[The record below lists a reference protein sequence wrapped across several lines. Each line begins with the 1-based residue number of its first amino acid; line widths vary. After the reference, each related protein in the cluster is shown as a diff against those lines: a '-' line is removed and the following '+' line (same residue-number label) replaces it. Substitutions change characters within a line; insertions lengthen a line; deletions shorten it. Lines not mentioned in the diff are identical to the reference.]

1 VPVLCL
7 WDFVVLGMFLAWT
20 EHWPLLDGMWYII
33 NGAGYQVDVQDSVSP
48 TDDIGKNV
56 AIFLFCHVYVMTNT
70 LLGFTSLL
78 RIIRLGMRK
87 LPDSMRNFILV
98 IWLLGP
104 LCLLLL
110 GFIFSVLLSGTN
122 DLGIYPSFLLTM
134 DFSLTRGHLT
144 LASVD
149 HSHQG
154 PIFLGFLLAIWT
166 FSVSGALMGIVRS
179 HPECT
184 GFMSF
189 LEGIDPDLHPLQR
202 LKESNSGRYC
212 KMKPYALS
220 AADAKEFVPARHPRS
235 RAASMHTALEWL
247 QEVQPDTLGTEAEKE
262 EKEHRG
268 PVPGEAVAVPVTM
281 ADAPGPDVPF
291 EVACHS
297 PAAAMLADSS
307 PVTMGKAF
315 MREDVQNILRSLK
328 AGVPD
333 NDFDQGYN
341 DFIPTDF
348 IPLEAAGDNMPRDV
362 SFQDGSGCFP
372 SLALRGLAED
382 WPRDASSVHIQ
393 LDSRSKKALDIDAL
407 GGSMAAYAQAQVEEA
422 ASKMQQL
429 EERAREAEKR
439 AQEFVARVQQTEA
452 ADAAR
457 KQQDAVS
464 RHQLNSAEARARDA
478 EAILQDAV
486 ARTRQL
492 EERAS
497 DAERRAQESEQKF
510 LKVYLEKTGLE
521 ESAGAQQGQSASHVV
536 QAAER
541 EISELK
547 EKLRAV
553 EVNLQEAQAALGYER
568 DRASAA
574 EARFELGHAKEQLMT
589 KELVRTKK
597 KLEEALQE
605 ENKLKKEVEEAEGD
619 GEWGDDSDEE
629 KKADQ
634 DAADAAPPRN
644 GAEALE
650 RLKARQSKDQTA
662 KEQAV
667 AAAGGPDWRDTFQ
680 KEQFQRYSPAEPDQ
694 IFCAGVRDCGKRP
707 SRPR

>member
-1 VPVLCL
+1 
-7 WDFVVLGMFLAWT
+7 
-20 EHWPLLDGMWYII
+20 
-33 NGAGYQVDVQDSVSP
+33 
-48 TDDIGKNV
+48 
-56 AIFLFCHVYVMTNT
+56 
-70 LLGFTSLL
+70 
-78 RIIRLGMRK
+78 
-87 LPDSMRNFILV
+87 
-98 IWLLGP
+98 
-104 LCLLLL
+104 
-110 GFIFSVLLSGTN
+110 
-122 DLGIYPSFLLTM
+122 
-134 DFSLTRGHLT
+134 
-144 LASVD
+144 
-149 HSHQG
+149 
-154 PIFLGFLLAIWT
+154 
-166 FSVSGALMGIVRS
+166 
-179 HPECT
+179 
-184 GFMSF
+184 
-189 LEGIDPDLHPLQR
+189 
-202 LKESNSGRYC
+202 
-212 KMKPYALS
+212 MKPYALS

-291 EVACHS
+291 QVACHS

-328 AGVPD
+328 AGMPD
-333 NDFDQGYN
+333 NDFDQGY
-341 DFIPTDF
+341 DDSIPNDF

-372 SLALRGLAED
+372 GLALRGLAED

-429 EERAREAEKR
+429 EERAREAEKH
-439 AQEFVARVQQTEA
+439 AQEFVARVQQFEA
-452 ADAAR
+452 ADTAR

-464 RHQLNSAEARARDA
+464 RHKVNSAEARARDA
-478 EAILQDAV
+478 EATLQDAV

-510 LKVYLEKTGLE
+510 LEVYMEKTGLE

-553 EVNLQEAQAALGYER
+553 EVNLQEARAALGYES

-597 KLEEALQE
+597 KLQEALQE

-707 SRPR
+707 SRPPR